1 MGFFFLNTWIFPN
14 KTKFCL
20 LYSERNVKKTIEK
33 VSLWNINLWSGYFKA
48 FNISKGRSNFCSSS
62 FSNNENNLLQKSTPS
77 ELSRSSGVLWW
88 HDSMLFSIISLW
100 QWSTA
105 LSFISRFWQEPS
117 RFHAAVAIQMFS
129 LAPNFLTDFST
140 EPISKW
146 NESNLDSNRSKW
158 DFKSFFFFFS
168 WRNAAPREIFEH
180 KGIPREEDNFGNR
193 LCHVQRTRPW
203 GCGNPLF
210 WSLLTDL
217 VETSEANYI
226 GITKKASKWGSLGL
240 SVSDSQFQLS
250 ESYTES
256 SANLGRGHS
265 GQKFKIR
272 LFYVALLL
280 LPPVRTWKSFTK
292 MMLQTYSQ

>member
-1 MGFFFLNTWIFPN
+1 MADLLKGKGFNNDIVTVGVSTNTWGFFFLHTWIFPN

-62 FSNNENNLLQKSTPS
+62 FSNNENNLLQKSTSS
-77 ELSRSSGVLWW
+77 ELSLSSGVLWW

-117 RFHAAVAIQMFS
+117 CFHAAVAIQMFS

-146 NESNLDSNRSKW
+146 NESNLDSNKSKW
-158 DFKSFFFFFS
+158 DFKSFFFFLKKCS
-168 WRNAAPREIFEH
+168 IKRNLWI
-180 KGIPREEDNFGNR
+180 
-193 LCHVQRTRPW
+193 QR
-203 GCGNPLF
+203 NP
-210 WSLLTDL
+210 
-217 VETSEANYI
+217 
-226 GITKKASKWGSLGL
+226 
-240 SVSDSQFQLS
+240 Q
-250 ESYTES
+250 
-256 SANLGRGHS
+256 GR
-265 GQKFKIR
+265 R
-272 LFYVALLL
+272 
-280 LPPVRTWKSFTK
+280 
-292 MMLQTYSQ
+292 

>member
-77 ELSRSSGVLWW
+77 ELSRSFGVLWW

-158 DFKSFFFFFS
+158 DFKSFFFFFF
-168 WRNAAPREIFEH
+168 P
-180 KGIPREEDNFGNR
+180 EEMQ
-193 LCHVQRTRPW
+193 HQEK
-203 GCGNPLF
+203 
-210 WSLLTDL
+210 SLNTKESPGKKIILATDY
-217 VETSEANYI
+217 AMFR
-226 GITKKASKWGSLGL
+226 G
-240 SVSDSQFQLS
+240 Q
-250 ESYTES
+250 
-256 SANLGRGHS
+256 GRGD
-265 GQKFKIR
+265 
-272 LFYVALLL
+272 VAIHCFGLCWQ
-280 LPPVRTWKSFTK
+280 TWWKHLK
-292 MMLQTYSQ
+292 QII